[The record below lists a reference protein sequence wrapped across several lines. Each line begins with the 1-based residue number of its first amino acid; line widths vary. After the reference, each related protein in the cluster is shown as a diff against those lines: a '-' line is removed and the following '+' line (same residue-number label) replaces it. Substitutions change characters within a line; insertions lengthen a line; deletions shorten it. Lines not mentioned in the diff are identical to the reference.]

1 MIVIILILI
10 LIFLFVLSIENV
22 SELDYDNKYDVG
34 ILAIFKN
41 EEMVI
46 EEWIEH
52 YIWQGVDHFYMID
65 NGSTDNSKYKLL
77 PYIKRGIVTYYY
89 LPEKYK
95 QSDHYNYV
103 YKDRSKRECKW
114 LIICDIDEY
123 IYNRQKNDT
132 IKDYLNRLDYN
143 DTGSVLIHWTM
154 FGSNGFVKQPSNIR
168 KSFVYCSKNNNNKNF
183 DYHKSIINTLHT
195 YHLNVHDHK
204 HNKNIIRYPPGLKLN
219 HYAIMSVEYFQK
231 VKMTR
236 GDSYNIN
243 SENIRDM
250 NYFHSYDKNEV
261 LDDELKNLSS

>member
-1 MIVIILILI
+1 LFIL
-10 LIFLFVLSIENV
+10 STNKDENNV
-22 SELDYDNKYDVG
+22 SKIDYKYDLG

-65 NGSTDNSKYKLL
+65 NGSTDDSKDKLL

-103 YKDRSKRECKW
+103 YKNKSKKECKW

-123 IYNRQKNDT
+123 IYNRQKNT

-143 DTGSVLIHWTM
+143 DVGSVLIHWTM
-154 FGSNGFVKQPSNIR
+154 FGSSGFVKQPSNIR
-168 KSFVYCSKNNNNKNF
+168 KSFIHCSKNENKN
-183 DYHKSIINTLHT
+183 HKNYLEYLNQDSINLINDVYDLDFT
-195 YHLNVHDHK
+195 YFGYEKIGFYL
-204 HNKNIIRYPPGLKLN
+204 
-219 HYAIMSVEYFQK
+219 Q
-231 VKMTR
+231 
-236 GDSYNIN
+236 
-243 SENIRDM
+243 
-250 NYFHSYDKNEV
+250 
-261 LDDELKNLSS
+261 